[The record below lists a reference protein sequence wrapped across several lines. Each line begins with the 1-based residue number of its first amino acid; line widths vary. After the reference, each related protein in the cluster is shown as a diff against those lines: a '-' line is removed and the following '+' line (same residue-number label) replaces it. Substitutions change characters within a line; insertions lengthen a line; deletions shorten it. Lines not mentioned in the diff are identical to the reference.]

1 MISSNDEL
9 IKYRTSRSLETLK
22 EADLLIQNE
31 FWNASINRIYYA
43 CYYAVSALLLKSNID
58 SNSHKG
64 IRQMVGFH
72 FIQTGL
78 VSKEDGRL
86 FSDLFDR
93 RQTGDDDFVFYEE
106 ETVKI
111 FFHEAEG
118 FILRIISL
126 IDQ

>member
-1 MISSNDEL
+1 M
-9 IKYRTSRSLETLK
+9 
-22 EADLLIQNE
+22 
-31 FWNASINRIYYA
+31 FW
-43 CYYAVSALLLKSNID
+43 
-58 SNSHKG
+58 
-64 IRQMVGFH
+64 FH

-93 RQTGDDDFVFYEE
+93 RQTGDYDDFVFYEE

>member
-31 FWNASINRIYYA
+31 FWNAAINRIYYA